1 MIDTVLQMNNITKIY
16 ENGFAA
22 NKEISFDLRKGEIH
36 ALAGEN
42 GAGKTTL
49 MKILFG
55 LEQATE
61 GEILINGKPVVI
73 RDPLDAIK
81 QGLGMVH
88 QHFMQIPSMTVAENV
103 VLGMEPKNGIVFD
116 TKSAE
121 EMTQKIANQYRFNID
136 AGKRIRDLSIAQK
149 QKVEII
155 KTLIRGAKIIILD
168 EPTAVLTPQESQELF
183 EQMRILKKEGHSI
196 IFITHKLE
204 EIFQVCD
211 RVTIIRNGNHIA
223 TKDISDTSI
232 EEMTLLM
239 VGRDIHFKQNT
250 GKKEKQ
256 EYILEI
262 RNISYTN
269 QDKKKVVDD
278 ISIHISKGEIV
289 GIAGI
294 EGNGQ
299 SELAEIISGLLAPD
313 EGEILI
319 DHQKMPVNIA
329 LRRSAGLSYISED
342 RFKNGCASEMS
353 VRENLIAN
361 RLYDERFMKN
371 GHQRTRQ
378 IRQFVKD
385 CIKEYEIACRSEE
398 EKIGMLSGGNIQK
411 TIVAR
416 ELSFDPKVIIA
427 NQPTRGVDIGASEL
441 IRRKIIECAENGACV
456 LLVSSDLAELF
467 QISSRLL
474 VMNKGRIVAEFTDCR
489 NLDRIEV
496 GEYMLG
502 LKEMEYRYE
511 S

>member
-1 MIDTVLQMNNITKIY
+1 MSDTVLAMKKITKIY
-16 ENGFAA
+16 ENGFVA
-22 NKEISFDLRKGEIH
+22 NKEISFDLKKGEIH

-61 GEILINGKPVVI
+61 GEIEINGQRVSI
-73 RDPLDAIK
+73 RDPLDAIR

-116 TKSAE
+116 RKTAE
-121 EMTQKIANQYRFNID
+121 EMSQEVANRYHFNID
-136 AGKRIRDLSIAQK
+136 ASKRIRDLSIAQK

-204 EIFQVCD
+204 EIIQVCD
-211 RVTIIRNGNHIA
+211 RVTIIRNGNLIA
-223 TKDISDTSI
+223 TRKITDTST
-232 EEMTLLM
+232 EEMTQLM
-239 VGRDIHFKQNT
+239 VGRDVHFKQNSA
-250 GKKEKQ
+250 KKEKP
-256 EYILEI
+256 EPVLEI
-262 RNISYTN
+262 RNLSYTDKN
-269 QDKKKVVDD
+269 DKKVLDNV
-278 ISIHISKGEIV
+278 SIALGKGEIV

-299 SELAEIISGLLAPD
+299 SELAEIVGGLLPAQ
-313 EGEILI
+313 EGEILVN
-319 DHQKMPVNIA
+319 QKKAPESIA
-329 LRRSAGLSYISED
+329 ERRKAGLSYISED
-342 RFKNGCASEMS
+342 RFKNGCAAQMS
-353 VRENLIAN
+353 IRENLIAN

-371 GHQRTRQ
+371 GHLRMKE
-378 IRQFVKD
+378 ISSFVED
-385 CIKEYEIACRSEE
+385 CIKEYEISCRSPE
-398 EKIGMLSGGNIQK
+398 EKVGMLSGGNIQK

-416 ELSFDPKVIIA
+416 ELSFDPGIIIA

-441 IRRKIIECAENGACV
+441 IRQKLMECADKGAGV

-474 VMNKGRIVAEFTDCR
+474 VMVKGRIVAEFADCSS
-489 NLDRIEV
+489 LDRIEV

-502 LKEMEYRYE
+502 LREMEH
-511 S
+511 